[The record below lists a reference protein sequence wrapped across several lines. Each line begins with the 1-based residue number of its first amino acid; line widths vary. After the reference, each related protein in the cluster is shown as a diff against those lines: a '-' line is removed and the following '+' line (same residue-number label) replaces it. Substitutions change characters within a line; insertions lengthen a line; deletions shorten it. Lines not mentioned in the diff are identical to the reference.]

1 MNHINEEF
9 NLGKRNEMI
18 YILFQSI
25 DGEKMRTKGM
35 EKFSFQKVVVACIVN
50 IIEKLDNHVKENKEK
65 IEKSSSIKALVLLFK
80 PLEEC
85 LKIVGPLNQLLP
97 DGYRKRIHGVLNN
110 LKKMFPVDRPPDCQV
125 PYSLMDSY
133 YNLKLLID
141 SEYQKTGKIDFAN
154 YYTLFNI
161 FEN

>member
-1 MNHINEEF
+1 
-9 NLGKRNEMI
+9 
-18 YILFQSI
+18 
-25 DGEKMRTKGM
+25 MRTKGM
-35 EKFSFQKVVVACIVN
+35 EKFSFQKAVVACIVN
-50 IIEKLDNHVKENKEK
+50 IIEKLDVHVRENKEK

-97 DGYRKRIHGVLNN
+97 EGYRKRIQGVLNN
-110 LKKMFPVDRPPDCQV
+110 LKTMFPVDKAPECQV

-141 SEYQKTGKIDFAN
+141 SEYQKTGIIDFSN

>member
-1 MNHINEEF
+1 
-9 NLGKRNEMI
+9 
-18 YILFQSI
+18 
-25 DGEKMRTKGM
+25 MRVKGM
-35 EKFSFQKVVVACIVN
+35 EKFSFQKVVVGVIVN
-50 IIEKLDNHVKENKEK
+50 VIDKLDAHVKENKEK
-65 IEKSSSIKALVLLFK
+65 IEKSSSIKSLVLLFK

-97 DGYRKRIHGVLNN
+97 EGYRKRIHGVLNN
-110 LKKMFPVDRPPDCQV
+110 LKKMFPVDKAPDCQV

-141 SEYQKTGKIDFAN
+141 TEYQKTAKIDFAN